1 MGKCL
6 AQTDIADTFNDYF
19 SKVVQNLN
27 IPRKNS
33 ILNTGLCINPV
44 LAIVKKYNIIKVSF
58 LSIKNERKCVNLL
71 FILSL

>member
-6 AQTDIADTFNDYF
+6 AQTDIADAFNDYF

-33 ILNTGLCINPV
+33 ILNTGLCIYPV
-44 LAIVKKYNIIKVSF
+44 LAVVKKYNIIKVSF